1 MVTPGDTSTADR
13 GTPPT
18 QAIIEAI
25 ASAEGVD
32 IMELRPPAY
41 EPLYSVVDPE
51 ALDLLFNE
59 HPPEE
64 NDSDIQVAFT
74 YEGYDVIVYDGGR
87 IDISEL
93 NPSDDTVN
101 SVEK

>member
-1 MVTPGDTSTADR
+1 MVTPRDTSTADR
-13 GTPPT
+13 RTPPT
-18 QAIIEAI
+18 QAVIEAI

-41 EPLYSVVDPE
+41 EPLYSVIDPE
-51 ALDLLFNE
+51 ALDLLFDE

-64 NDSDIQVAFT
+64 NASDIRVTFT
-74 YEGYDVIVYDGGR
+74 YEGYDVTVYGGGQV
-87 IDISEL
+87 DVSEL
-93 NPSDDTVN
+93 SPSDDTVN